1 MNLMRT
7 DPLSFF
13 SFYKIWK
20 NCLMVLYILLHNEE
34 VVRVNANSMHSGAII
49 RSNFYTDE
57 EERRSWKKFI
67 R

>member
-1 MNLMRT
+1 MEELF
-7 DPLSFF
+7 DGA
-13 SFYKIWK
+13 
-20 NCLMVLYILLHNEE
+20 LYSEK

-57 EERRSWKKFI
+57 EERRSWKKFN